1 VLHRAAVV
9 LDLVRDA
16 IDDDAV
22 ARRLVHL
29 RAAELHHLAGD
40 AVRCAELVDALHE
53 RWRKAVFAPAK
64 EPDDRW
70 CALLLHDA
78 FAL

>member
-1 VLHRAAVV
+1 MTL
-9 LDLVRDA
+9 
-16 IDDDAV
+16 I
-22 ARRLVHL
+22 ARGLVHL
-29 RAAELHHLAGD
+29 RSAELHHLSGD
-40 AVRCAELVDALHE
+40 AVRRAELVDALDE
-53 RWRKAVFAPAK
+53 RWRKTVLAPAK